1 MHPIFFDNSDNLMQ
15 LPLHPRLPANYPIIT
30 EYPVPGNLLTPRQN
44 PIISVSRALFL
55 SNHPPTNSF
64 FLLLSF
70 FFFFFAPFPLIFTD
84 LCSPTRPCVARARR
98 VTRVATERGWKKEK
112 KKQRRDSPLT
122 SLTAL
127 KAPPFRDGR
136 ACAVCAHFIDSS

>member
-70 FFFFFAPFPLIFTD
+70 FFFFFCPLPPYFHRLMLTD
-84 LCSPTRPCVARARR
+84 MAVCSTCTTRNESSDRARL
-98 VTRVATERGWKKEK
+98 EKGKKEAEK
-112 KKQRRDSPLT
+112 RFAFNESYRFEG
-122 SLTAL
+122 A
-127 KAPPFRDGR
+127 AF
-136 ACAVCAHFIDSS
+136 